1 MINASTSLKY
11 VAGLVIL
18 LALSACGK
26 VDDPAADLKD
36 IKLEDW
42 PLTDCSTSTMPARDL
57 VAYKLLGV
65 PYKWEEDWLGGR
77 VYIINPDLSSE
88 KAPFSLNDYDAKNLC
103 SGTHGAYVNL
113 IRSFT
118 TSTHSYRCAPSI

>member
-42 PLTDCSTSTMPARDL
+42 PLTDCFTSSSSRERARMAFSSRPL
-57 VAYKLLGV
+57 SGYFSSLLTASIHSV
-65 PYKWEEDWLGGR
+65 VSDS
-77 VYIINPDLSSE
+77 VDIMVC
-88 KAPFSLNDYDAKNLC
+88 FS
-103 SGTHGAYVNL
+103 
-113 IRSFT
+113 
-118 TSTHSYRCAPSI
+118 